1 LSPQKHK
8 LYLSLS
14 FSIAISRLSASV
26 LSILPVTK
34 LIMPWMEI
42 FNLSIDPA
50 YACVTLHVHCHSPLM
65 SPELRNRD
73 VPSVTA
79 AKSAADTAVQHQ
91 DVTSGLQSVPKRRGR
106 PARNTEPHVEQL
118 VGTPEANEAPQ
129 VIDEPME
136 FEEEIGMAGEQM
148 SLQEITTPMG
158 FMDTM
163 RSQVSPTLPPMQSAS
178 NTPDVSDNETVE
190 QTIQPPSPKKKRG
203 RLVKGSVRHAAALPA
218 PPTPFKVES
227 RLSNAVSKGQSSLF
241 FSSQEYKDQSIYSLQ
256 KPFEILK
263 MNPES
268 NHPSPSRPQ
277 SSPTIPKATAT
288 SRPEGKDHDVLGGL
302 LTSMSAQAETRINS
316 KPKVNPSQEPMSVD
330 QNPPMV
336 TPGDRVHS
344 DFIDDLTIA
353 ASAAGVPVSA
363 LEGLVTSPSTQ
374 QMAAKPA
381 KKSKFTKEE
390 HLKFMQIGELLKT
403 NVSYRDHH
411 MYLFLFL
418 LTDTSIL
425 PAFTCF

>member
-1 LSPQKHK
+1 
-8 LYLSLS
+8 
-14 FSIAISRLSASV
+14 
-26 LSILPVTK
+26 
-34 LIMPWMEI
+34 
-42 FNLSIDPA
+42 
-50 YACVTLHVHCHSPLM
+50 M

-79 AKSAADTAVQHQ
+79 AKNAADTAAQHQ

-148 SLQEITTPMG
+148 SLQETTTPMG

-203 RLVKGSVRHAAALPA
+203 RLVKGSVRHAAALPT

-227 RLSNAVSKGQSSLF
+227 RLSNASSKGRSSLF

-263 MNPES
+263 VNPES

-316 KPKVNPSQEPMSVD
+316 KPKANPSQEPMSVD
-330 QNPPMV
+330 QNPLMV

-363 LEGLVTSPSTQ
+363 LEGLATSPSTQ

-403 NVSYRDHH
+403 NVSYRDLH
-411 MYLFLFL
+411 MSLFAFL
-418 LTDTSIL
+418 LTDTSTPTSLHLFLKRTAHSIL
-425 PAFTCF
+425 KCLEKLPKKRTSLYNGRNHRCAIVIS